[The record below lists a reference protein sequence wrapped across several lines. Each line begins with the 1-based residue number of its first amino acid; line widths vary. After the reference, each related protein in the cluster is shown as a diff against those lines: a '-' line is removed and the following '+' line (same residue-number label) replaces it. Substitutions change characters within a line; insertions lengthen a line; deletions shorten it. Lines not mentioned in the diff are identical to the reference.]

1 MNQNNFMGI
10 DFPYEESEVVL
21 TGLPYDGTVSFRPGA
36 RFAPTEVRN
45 YSLMG
50 YETYSPDLNRD
61 LEDLKFFDAGDLELS
76 IADPNKVMSEIYEYT
91 MKLLKDN
98 KKLAFIGGE
107 HSVSSPVIEAF
118 STKYEDLAVIQF
130 DAHTDLRSSYL
141 GSEYS
146 HASTM
151 YRVGRTIGFEN
162 LYQFGIRSGLKE
174 EFLLAQEKSGI
185 IRRDFTELKEVVES
199 LGNRSVYITIDLD
212 VLDPAFFPGTGTPEP
227 DGVTSRELFNAIYEL
242 SNLKNVVGFDIV
254 ELAPM
259 LDTSQNSTGVAIKV
273 LREMLLLNPTKT
285 D

>member
-10 DFPYEESEVVL
+10 DFPYEESGVVL

-45 YSLMG
+45 YSLIG
-50 YETYSPDLNRD
+50 YETYSPDLDRD

-76 IADPNKVMSEIYEYT
+76 IADPAKVMSEIREYAT
-91 MKLLKDN
+91 NLLKDN

-107 HSVSSPVIEAF
+107 HSVSAPIIEAF
-118 STKYEDLAVIQF
+118 STKYDDLAVIQF
-130 DAHTDLRSSYL
+130 DAHTDLRPSYS

-151 YRVGRTIGFEN
+151 YRVSQTIGFEN

-185 IRRDFTELKEVVES
+185 VRSDFTGLKEVVES
-199 LGNRSVYITIDLD
+199 LGDRSVYITIDLD

-227 DGVTSRELFNAIYEL
+227 NGATSRELFRAIYEL

-259 LDTSQNSTGVAIKV
+259 LDSSQNSTGVAIKV